1 MRPSGVHRLR
11 RLVPFVLLHLLAG
24 CWWYGFAGG
33 GLPDH
38 IRTVAIIPF
47 ENLTTSPDLQIELT
61 NELEEEVG
69 RWLHLRAASEDR
81 ADAVIRGTLRRYET
95 DIPMALAADRQQ
107 ATGGRR
113 RLEIALDIAIVD
125 QTTGK
130 TLWERNGLVVT
141 GEYDESRE
149 IEGRRQALEEIATA
163 LVEGA
168 QSQW

>member
-1 MRPSGVHRLR
+1 MGPSGVRKPRPLD
-11 RLVPFVLLHLLAG
+11 LLLLPLLAG

-38 IRTVAIIPF
+38 VRTVAIIPF

-61 NELEEEVG
+61 QELAEGVE
-69 RWLHLRAASEDR
+69 RWLHLRPAPEER
-81 ADAVIRGTLRRYET
+81 ADAVIRGILRRYET
-95 DIPMALAADRQQ
+95 DIPMALTADRQ
-107 ATGGRR
+107 AAPSGRR
-113 RLEIALDIAIVD
+113 RLELALDIAIVD
-125 QTTGK
+125 QTTGR

-141 GEYDESRE
+141 GEYDEGE
-149 IEGRRQALEEIATA
+149 EAEGRRQAIEDIVTS